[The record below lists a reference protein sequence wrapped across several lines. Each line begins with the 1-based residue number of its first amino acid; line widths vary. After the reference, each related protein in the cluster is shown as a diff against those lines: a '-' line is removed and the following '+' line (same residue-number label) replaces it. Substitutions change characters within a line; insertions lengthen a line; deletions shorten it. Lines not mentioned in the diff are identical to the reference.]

1 MKTDKTIHRN
11 WYILHRIYD
20 ISGQTRKSSENICSP
35 PTKKLDD
42 GYMRRN
48 HTGYLYATAHRPSA
62 FMNQLD
68 HGIRS
73 DLLPK
78 ASARPRLDPRSERS
92 EAANSPRTS
101 LAKVFEL
108 VATGR
113 LVWREGGGILCSKY
127 DFFDAAAKSV
137 ESREAGGF
145 NSRRRQ
151 R

>member
-48 HTGYLYATAHRPSA
+48 HTGYLYAMVHRPSA

-78 ASARPRLDPRSERS
+78 ASARPRLDPRGERS
-92 EAANSPRTS
+92 EAANSLRTS
-101 LAKVFEL
+101 LAKMIEL
-108 VATGR
+108 VMTGGAG
-113 LVWREGGGILCSKY
+113 VAWGGDHFMQRGR
-127 DFFDAAAKSV
+127 FD
-137 ESREAGGF
+137 
-145 NSRRRQ
+145 RRR
-151 R
+151 RRVRRKW

>member
-1 MKTDKTIHRN
+1 MKTDEILRRN
-11 WYILHRIYD
+11 QYILRSIYN
-20 ISGQTRKSSENICSP
+20 ISGQTRKGSYNICSP

-42 GYMRRN
+42 GYIRRN
-48 HTGYLYATAHRPSA
+48 PTGYLYAMVHGPSA
-62 FMNQLD
+62 SMDDMD

-78 ASARPRLDPRSERS
+78 APTRPRLDLRGEQS
-92 EAANSPRTS
+92 EAANSLRTS
-101 LAKVFEL
+101 LAKMIEL

-127 DFFDAAAKSV
+127 DFFYAAAKSV